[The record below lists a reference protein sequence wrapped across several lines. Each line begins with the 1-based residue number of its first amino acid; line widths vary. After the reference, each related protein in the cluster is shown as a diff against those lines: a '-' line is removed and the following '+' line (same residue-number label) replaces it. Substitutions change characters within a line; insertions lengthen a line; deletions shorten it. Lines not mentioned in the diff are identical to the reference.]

1 MTAEATADQMEV
13 TDQMSVS
20 PHGGPAGR
28 RVLVDVDD
36 DGVATI
42 TLNEVTRRNSVTAE
56 LSLAV
61 EAACQEAAGERKARV
76 VVLTAAGPAFSA
88 GGDIGSLTS
97 RAPALAT
104 LYRGFEA
111 LAALTVPTLAAVN
124 GPAVG
129 AGMNF
134 ALACDV
140 IIAAES
146 ARFDPRFL
154 DIGIHPGGGHLWRL
168 QARAGRQA
176 AAALVL
182 FGEAL
187 TGQQAVLH
195 GLAWACV
202 PDDQL
207 LDRTRVLARRA
218 ARRSGQLVQRTKA
231 TLNASL
237 PITNGRDAA
246 DLEQVAQEWSM
257 SRPAFRDGVA
267 ALQRRLAER
276 KKAR

>member
-1 MTAEATADQMEV
+1 MPDETMPGAVAGQLV
-13 TDQMSVS
+13 RTDL
-20 PHGGPAGR
+20 A
-28 RVLVDVDD
+28 

-42 TLNEVTRRNSVTAE
+42 TLNDPARRNSVTAE
-56 LSLAV
+56 LSIAV
-61 EAACQEAAGERKARV
+61 ETACREVAAGRAARAV
-76 VVLTAAGPAFSA
+76 IVTGAGPAFSA
-88 GGDIGSLTS
+88 GGDLATLTS
-97 RAPALAT
+97 RTVALRD

-111 LAALTVPTLAAVN
+111 LAALNVPTLAAVN

-154 DIGIHPGGGHLWRL
+154 DVGIHPGGGHLWRL

-176 AAALVL
+176 AAAMVL

-187 TGQQAVLH
+187 TGPEAVTR
-195 GLAWACV
+195 GLAWTCV
-202 PDDQL
+202 PDGEL
-207 LDRTRVLARRA
+207 LEKAGMLARRA
-218 ARRSGQLVQRTKA
+218 ARRSPELVRRTKA
-231 TLNASL
+231 TLSASV
-237 PITNGRDAA
+237 PITNAREAS

-257 SRPAFRDGVA
+257 AQPAFQEGVA
-267 ALQRRLAER
+267 ALRRRLAER
-276 KKAR
+276 GSVPAGQ

>member
-1 MTAEATADQMEV
+1 MNTMDDSA
-13 TDQMSVS
+13 
-20 PHGGPAGR
+20 PGPAR
-28 RVLVDVDD
+28 ERVRVEVA

-42 TLNEVTRRNSVTAE
+42 TLNDPGRRNSVTAQ
-56 LSLAV
+56 LSLAL
-61 EAACQEAAGERKARV
+61 EAACQDLAAERDTRV
-76 VVLTAAGPAFSA
+76 VVLTGAGPAFSS
-88 GGDIGSLTS
+88 GGDIGSLTDS
-97 RAPALAT
+97 SVPLPVF
-104 LYRGFEA
+104 YRGFEA

-154 DIGIHPGGGHLWRL
+154 DVGIHPGGGHLWRL

-176 AAALVL
+176 AAAMVL

-187 TGQQAVLH
+187 TGREAVAR

-202 PDDQL
+202 PDSEL
-207 LDRTRVLARRA
+207 LDRARELAGRA
-218 ARRSGQLVQRTKA
+218 AGRPGDLLRRTKA
-231 TLNASL
+231 TLNASV
-237 PITNGRDAA
+237 PITNARDAS
-246 DLEQVAQEWSM
+246 DLELVVQQWSM
-257 SRPAFRDGVA
+257 TRPAFREGVA
-267 ALQRRLAER
+267 ALQRKLA
-276 KKAR
+276 ARQTEQQAE

>member
-1 MTAEATADQMEV
+1 MSDIV
-13 TDQMSVS
+13 RTDL
-20 PHGGPAGR
+20 A
-28 RVLVDVDD
+28 

-42 TLNEVTRRNSVTAE
+42 TLNDPARRNCVSPE

-61 EAACQEAAGERKARV
+61 AEACADVAAARV
-76 VVLTAAGPAFSA
+76 VVLTATGPAFSA
-88 GGDIGSLTS
+88 GGDITTMTE
-97 RAPALAT
+97 RAVPLPV

-154 DIGIHPGGGHLWRL
+154 DAGIHPGGGHLWRL

-187 TGQQAVLH
+187 TGREAVTH

-202 PDDQL
+202 PDDSL
-207 LDRTRVLARRA
+207 ADRAAAMARRVA
-218 ARRSGQLVQRTKA
+218 GRPPELVRRTKA
-231 TLNASL
+231 TLNASV
-237 PITNGRDAA
+237 PITSGRDAA
-246 DLEQVAQEWSM
+246 DLERVVQEWSM
-257 SRPAFRDGVA
+257 SQPFFAERVA
-267 ALQRRLAER
+267 ALRRQVAG
-276 KKAR
+276 

>member
-1 MTAEATADQMEV
+1 MRGTAEPGSAGQLV
-13 TDQMSVS
+13 RTDMT
-20 PHGGPAGR
+20 
-28 RVLVDVDD
+28 
-36 DGVATI
+36 DGVVTI
-42 TLNEVTRRNSVTAE
+42 TLNDPPRRNSVTSE
-56 LSLAV
+56 LSLAL
-61 EAACQEAAGERKARV
+61 EAACQEVSAEPEAHAV
-76 VVLTAAGPAFSA
+76 VVTGAGPAFSA
-88 GGDIGSLTS
+88 GGDISTLTD
-97 RAPALAT
+97 RTVPLGV

-111 LAALTVPTLAAVN
+111 LAALTVPTVAAVN
-124 GPAVG
+124 GAAVG

-187 TGQQAVLH
+187 AGREAVVH

-202 PDDQL
+202 PDSEL
-207 LDRTRVLARRA
+207 LEQAHALARRA
-218 ARRSGQLVQRTKA
+218 ARRPAGLVRRTKA
-231 TLNASL
+231 TLNASV
-237 PITNGRDAA
+237 PISRARDAS

-257 SRPAFRDGVA
+257 SQPAFREGVA

-276 KKAR
+276 RARG

>member
-1 MTAEATADQMEV
+1 MEV
-13 TDQMSVS
+13 TDQMSL
-20 PHGGPAGR
+20 GPNRDAAGR
-28 RVLVDVDD
+28 PVQLDVD

-42 TLNEVTRRNSVTAE
+42 TLNDVARRNSVTAE

-61 EAACQEAAGERKARV
+61 EAACQEVTAEHKARA

-97 RAPALAT
+97 RTTALAT
-104 LYRGFEA
+104 FYRGFEA
-111 LAALTVPTLAAVN
+111 LDALTVPTLAAVN
-124 GPAVG
+124 APAVG

-134 ALACDV
+134 ALSCDV

-154 DIGIHPGGGHLWRL
+154 EIGIHPGGGHLWRL

-187 TGQQAVLH
+187 TGQEAVTH

-202 PDDQL
+202 PDDEL
-207 LDRTRVLARRA
+207 LPRARALARRA
-218 ARRSGQLVQRTKA
+218 AGRSGELTARTKA

-237 PITNGRDAA
+237 PITNGRDAR

-257 SRPAFRDGVA
+257 SRPAFREGVA
-267 ALQRRLAER
+267 ALQRKLAGHKE
-276 KKAR
+276 AR